1 MKGWAH
7 KSNLPVTGIAGGRAP
22 NLYLVHFINIHIH
35 THPPFN
41 AHMSIYSTLEYVCT
55 KWERGKKKKKKHPL
69 CNLILI
75 LKKSKATTWRLQIYN
90 YRQFVTVDTFIIGKS
105 RWLGRYYIFHFFLKK
120 KHPDLV
126 SIISNHD
133 RQLLKQIFHYYWF
146 TGKNVLFFFFKKKVQ
161 TFASQIRWYFDT
173 PHLYTSLDTRL
184 ICPLL
189 QRILHPILIYL
200 PLKSPD
206 KHFLCFLCA
215 TTLSMHLTA
224 TKRSTERI
232 YKARVRTAAYFL
244 H

>member
-55 KWERGKKKKKKHPL
+55 KWERGKKKKKHPL

-105 RWLGRYYIFHFFLKK
+105 RWLGRYYIFL
-120 KHPDLV
+120 
-126 SIISNHD
+126 
-133 RQLLKQIFHYYWF
+133 
-146 TGKNVLFFFFKKKVQ
+146 FFFKKKTPWLSFYNFQSWQ
-161 TFASQIRWYFDT
+161 TTWNRFFIIID
-173 PHLYTSLDTRL
+173 
-184 ICPLL
+184 L
-189 QRILHPILIYL
+189 QGR
-200 PLKSPD
+200 
-206 KHFLCFLCA
+206 
-215 TTLSMHLTA
+215 M
-224 TKRSTERI
+224 
-232 YKARVRTAAYFL
+232 YFL
-244 H
+244 KKKKKKGANICFSDQMVLWYSSSLHVSRHTSYLSSSSAYSSSHPYILALKKSR

>member
-22 NLYLVHFINIHIH
+22 NLYLVHFNNIHIH

-55 KWERGKKKKKKHPL
+55 KWQRGKKTKHPL

-105 RWLGRYYIFHFFLKK
+105 RWLGRYYIFLFFFK

-133 RQLLKQIFHYYWF
+133 RQLLKQIFHCYLF
-146 TGKNVLFFFFKKKVQ
+146 TGKNILFFKRKRCK
-161 TFASQIRWYFDT
+161 
-173 PHLYTSLDTRL
+173 HLLLRSDGTLILLIFTRL
-184 ICPLL
+184 
-189 QRILHPILIYL
+189 
-200 PLKSPD
+200 
-206 KHFLCFLCA
+206 
-215 TTLSMHLTA
+215 
-224 TKRSTERI
+224 
-232 YKARVRTAAYFL
+232 
-244 H
+244 

>member
-22 NLYLVHFINIHIH
+22 NLYLVHFNNIHIH

-55 KWERGKKKKKKHPL
+55 KWERGKKKQHPL

-75 LKKSKATTWRLQIYN
+75 QKKKSKATTWRLQIYN

-105 RWLGRYYIFHFFLKK
+105 RWLGRYYIFLFFFF

-133 RQLLKQIFHYYWF
+133 RQLLKQIFHYYLF
-146 TGKNVLFFFFKKKVQ
+146 TGKNILFFLKEKGANICFSDQMVLWYSSSLHVSRHTSYLSSSSAYSPSHPYILALKK
-161 TFASQIRWYFDT
+161 SR
-173 PHLYTSLDTRL
+173 
-184 ICPLL
+184 
-189 QRILHPILIYL
+189 
-200 PLKSPD
+200 
-206 KHFLCFLCA
+206 
-215 TTLSMHLTA
+215 
-224 TKRSTERI
+224 
-232 YKARVRTAAYFL
+232 
-244 H
+244 

>member
-105 RWLGRYYIFHFFLKK
+105 RWLGRYYIFLFFFKK
-120 KHPDLV
+120 KTPWLSFYNFQSWQTTIETDF
-126 SIISNHD
+126 S
-133 RQLLKQIFHYYWF
+133 LLLIYREECTF
-146 TGKNVLFFFFKKKVQ
+146 FFFFKKGANICFSDQMVL
-161 TFASQIRWYFDT
+161 WYSSSL
-173 PHLYTSLDTRL
+173 HVSRHTSYLSSSSAYSSSH
-184 ICPLL
+184 PY
-189 QRILHPILIYL
+189 ILA
-200 PLKSPD
+200 LKKS
-206 KHFLCFLCA
+206 
-215 TTLSMHLTA
+215 
-224 TKRSTERI
+224 R
-232 YKARVRTAAYFL
+232 
-244 H
+244 

>member
-1 MKGWAH
+1 M
-7 KSNLPVTGIAGGRAP
+7 AGKI
-22 NLYLVHFINIHIH
+22 LYL
-35 THPPFN
+35 
-41 AHMSIYSTLEYVCT
+41 S
-55 KWERGKKKKKKHPL
+55 
-69 CNLILI
+69 
-75 LKKSKATTWRLQIYN
+75 
-90 YRQFVTVDTFIIGKS
+90 
-105 RWLGRYYIFHFFLKK
+105 FFFK

-133 RQLLKQIFHYYWF
+133 RQLLKQIFHYYLF
-146 TGKNVLFFFFKKKVQ
+146 TGKDILFLKKKKVQ

-173 PHLYTSLDTRL
+173 PDLYTSLDTRL

-206 KHFLCFLCA
+206 KHFLCFLRA

-232 YKARVRTAAYFL
+232 YKARVRTAASFL